1 MNKRK
6 LRRVAIVALVL
17 VLLCNTLGVQ
27 ASTKK
32 DDPTVIVKDYGS
44 LYTAIAEA
52 KDNDVIGIQGT
63 ITIPAIVDL
72 NMSENKAV
80 ILRRMEAGAKLV
92 VSGDYGADNKASFR
106 MISFDGNSTDV
117 GGTEPFVEIN
127 GNAYFSMCDFTECF
141 NQSDNGGAI
150 NISSGEVELSSCSFD
165 ENSASYGSH
174 IFNSGTLLVN
184 SCTLKGGWADEMG
197 GAIYNRGTLT
207 VKGTEIK
214 ANNARIGGGIYN
226 NSSLEVDNSL
236 IWSNTATVQ
245 GTDIANEGTYTNSTT
260 EEQFDS
266 WLDYYKLYYAGW
278 EDDTNTSVG
287 GSGDYLK
294 FLTATEKPAKPAPTE
309 PVDPE
314 PTEPST
320 PEPVTPPSVQDEP
333 KTEPQPTQP
342 TPTHPTQ
349 PTPIDPEPTDP
360 KPTEPDKPNT
370 TEPSTE
376 DPKPSTPSNAD
387 QTGGGDTTT
396 DNSDHSTTDNSQHN
410 STTSNSSS
418 VGGNTTNTSSVS
430 NTDNSRSESSRMEN
444 SNNSSTVNNYYQQD
458 KQEPATAST
467 NASQPVNVTVPVTVS
482 TPEAK
487 GSNTATPEAP
497 ETTSIADKN
506 INIEAKG
513 VDVKLEITGDSYN
526 ISISASEGQE
536 SQIQPVNEVSTVNTP
551 ESTTEPQRSPNWIEY
566 ITVILL
572 AVLVGLEIKDKLHK
586 EK

>member
-106 MISFDGNSTDV
+106 MISFDGNSTEV

-165 ENSASYGSH
+165 GNSASYGSH
-174 IFNSGTLLVN
+174 IFNSGTLLVI

-214 ANNARIGGGIYN
+214 ENNARIGGGIYN

-294 FLTATEKPAKPAPTE
+294 FLTATEKPTKPDPTE

-320 PEPVTPPSVQDEP
+320 PDPVTPPSGGDEG
-333 KTEPQPTQP
+333 KTDPEPTDPAPT
-342 TPTHPTQ
+342 
-349 PTPIDPEPTDP
+349 DPEPTDP
-360 KPTEPDKPNT
+360 KPTEPDKPDT

-430 NTDNSRSESSRMEN
+430 NTDNSRSESSRTEN

-487 GSNTATPEAP
+487 GSDRATTEAP
-497 ETTSIADKN
+497 ESTSIADKN

-526 ISISASEGQE
+526 ISISAPEGQE
-536 SQIQPVNEVSTVNTP
+536 SQIQPVNEVSTVNAP
-551 ESTTEPQRSPNWIEY
+551 ESTTEPQRSPNWVEY
-566 ITVILL
+566 ITMLLL

>member
-92 VSGDYGADNKASFR
+92 VSGDYGADNRASFR
-106 MISFDGNSTDV
+106 MISFDGNSTEV

-127 GNAYFSMCDFTECF
+127 ENAYFSMCDFTECF

-150 NISSGEVELSSCSFD
+150 NISSGEVELNSCSFD

-214 ANNARIGGGIYN
+214 ENNARIGGGIYN
-226 NSSLEVDNSL
+226 NRSLEVDNSL

-287 GSGDYLK
+287 G
-294 FLTATEKPAKPAPTE
+294 
-309 PVDPE
+309 
-314 PTEPST
+314 
-320 PEPVTPPSVQDEP
+320 
-333 KTEPQPTQP
+333 
-342 TPTHPTQ
+342 
-349 PTPIDPEPTDP
+349 
-360 KPTEPDKPNT
+360 
-370 TEPSTE
+370 
-376 DPKPSTPSNAD
+376 
-387 QTGGGDTTT
+387 
-396 DNSDHSTTDNSQHN
+396 
-410 STTSNSSS
+410 
-418 VGGNTTNTSSVS
+418 NTTNTSSVS
-430 NTDNSRSESSRMEN
+430 NTDNSRSESSRTEN

-487 GSNTATPEAP
+487 GSDRATTEAP
-497 ETTSIADKN
+497 ESTSIADKN

-526 ISISASEGQE
+526 ISISAPEGQE
-536 SQIQPVNEVSTVNTP
+536 SQIQPVNEVSTVNAP
-551 ESTTEPQRSPNWIEY
+551 ESTTEPQRSPNWVEY
-566 ITVILL
+566 ITMLLL

>member
-92 VSGDYGADNKASFR
+92 VSGDYGVDNKVSFR
-106 MISFDGNSTDV
+106 MISFDGNSTEV

-127 GNAYFSMCDFTECF
+127 GNAYFSMCDFKECF

-150 NISSGEVELSSCSFD
+150 NISSGEVELNSCSFD

-214 ANNARIGGGIYN
+214 ANNARIGGGLYN

-294 FLTATEKPAKPAPTE
+294 FLTATEKPTKPDPTE

-314 PTEPST
+314 PTEPPT
-320 PEPVTPPSVQDEP
+320 PDPVTPPSGGDEG
-333 KTEPQPTQP
+333 KT
-342 TPTHPTQ
+342 
-349 PTPIDPEPTDP
+349 DPEPTDP
-360 KPTEPDKPNT
+360 TPTEPTDPAPTDPEPTDPNPTEPDKPDT

-376 DPKPSTPSNAD
+376 APKPSTPSNAD

-396 DNSDHSTTDNSQHN
+396 DNSDRSTTDNSQHN

-430 NTDNSRSESSRMEN
+430 NTDNSRSESSRTEN

-487 GSNTATPEAP
+487 GSYTATTEAP
-497 ETTSIADKN
+497 ESTSIADKN

-526 ISISASEGQE
+526 ISISAPEGQE
-536 SQIQPVNEVSTVNTP
+536 SQIQPVNEVSTVNAP
-551 ESTTEPQRSPNWIEY
+551 ESTTEPQRSPNWVEY
-566 ITVILL
+566 ITMILL
-572 AVLVGLEIKDKLHK
+572 AALVGMELKDKLHK

>member
-106 MISFDGNSTDV
+106 MISFDGNSTEV

-165 ENSASYGSH
+165 GNSASYGSH

-214 ANNARIGGGIYN
+214 ENNARIGGGIYN

-294 FLTATEKPAKPAPTE
+294 FLTATEKPTKPDPTE

-314 PTEPST
+314 PIEPST
-320 PEPVTPPSVQDEP
+320 PDPVTPPSGGDEG
-333 KTEPQPTQP
+333 KTDPEPTDPAPT
-342 TPTHPTQ
+342 
-349 PTPIDPEPTDP
+349 DPEPTDP
-360 KPTEPDKPNT
+360 KPTEPDKPDT

-430 NTDNSRSESSRMEN
+430 NTDNSRSESSRTEN

-487 GSNTATPEAP
+487 GSDRATTEAP
-497 ETTSIADKN
+497 ESTSIADKN

-526 ISISASEGQE
+526 ISISAPEGQE
-536 SQIQPVNEVSTVNTP
+536 SQIQPVNEVSTVNAP
-551 ESTTEPQRSPNWIEY
+551 ESTTEPQRSPNWVEY
-566 ITVILL
+566 ITMLLL

>member
-32 DDPTVIVKDYGS
+32 DNPTVIVKDYGS

-106 MISFDGNSTDV
+106 MISFDGNSTEV

-127 GNAYFSMCDFTECF
+127 ENAYFSMCDFTECF

-165 ENSASYGSH
+165 GNSASYGSH

-197 GAIYNRGTLT
+197 GAVYNRGTLT

-214 ANNARIGGGIYN
+214 ENNARIGGGIYN

-245 GTDIANEGTYTNSTT
+245 GTDVANEGTYTNSTT

-294 FLTATEKPAKPAPTE
+294 FLTATEKPTKPDPIE

-320 PEPVTPPSVQDEP
+320 PDPVTPPSGGETG
-333 KTEPQPTQP
+333 KTDQ
-342 TPTHPTQ
+342 
-349 PTPIDPEPTDP
+349 EPTDP
-360 KPTEPDKPNT
+360 PKV
-370 TEPSTE
+370 EPSDTE
-376 DPKPSTPSNAD
+376 KPSSGENE
-387 QTGGGDTTT
+387 GNKDTEIPPTT
-396 DNSDHSTTDNSQHN
+396 DTGEDKKDNSISEPSKDPDSSQTKEEQEVKNVDN
-410 STTSNSSS
+410 STTNNSSS
-418 VGGNTTNTSSVS
+418 VGGNTTNASSVN
-430 NTDNSRSESSRMEN
+430 NTDNGRRESSRTEN

-487 GSNTATPEAP
+487 GSYTATTEAP
-497 ETTSIADKN
+497 ESTSIADKN

-526 ISISASEGQE
+526 ISISAPEGQE
-536 SQIQPVNEVSTVNTP
+536 SQIQPVNEVSTVNAP
-551 ESTTEPQRSPNWIEY
+551 ESTTEPQGSPNWVEY
-566 ITVILL
+566 ITMLLL